1 MERRQRAADGWNVAD
16 CSGLDAK
23 NQNHSEYRNNR
34 GQRSRKLFGD
44 SGKEESDGHRQRH
57 QAGHGDHGA
66 ALQKH
71 LLTRGWVGG
80 KELLQLGAED
90 DDSQTVDKA
99 EHDAFRHQTDVLGP
113 FEDANNDGYVAFKI
127 KTKPTLAVG
136 DTFSNN
142 ANIYFDYNFPIV
154 TNTYTTTITALSSQD
169 FDFNNVFTLSP
180 VPSKEI
186 LTITTKQDVIM
197 SSASIYNTLGQLVQV
212 ITDPTE
218 TINVSELNAG
228 NYFIRIFTD
237 KGSATG
243 KFIKE

>member
-1 MERRQRAADGWNVAD
+1 MQRRQRAADGRNVAD

-99 EHDAFRHQTDVLGP
+99 EHDAFRHQADVLGP
-113 FEDANNDGYVAFKI
+113 FEDANNDLDHARQRYCRKCIFQ
-127 KTKPTLAVG
+127 
-136 DTFSNN
+136 SMC
-142 ANIYFDYNFPIV
+142 FDQGNQRHHRG
-154 TNTYTTTITALSSQD
+154 AC
-169 FDFNNVFTLSP
+169 
-180 VPSKEI
+180 
-186 LTITTKQDVIM
+186 
-197 SSASIYNTLGQLVQV
+197 SA
-212 ITDPTE
+212 
-218 TINVSELNAG
+218 
-228 NYFIRIFTD
+228 
-237 KGSATG
+237 
-243 KFIKE
+243 